1 MLKKLTVLN
10 LRGCKNLK
18 SLPRKFEMESLKILI
33 LSDCSKIKT
42 IPEFGENMRRV
53 TELHLDGTAITK
65 LPTSI
70 GNLSGLASLNVK
82 DCKNLISLPSTLFN
96 MTCLKDLCLSGC
108 SKLLENLGRG
118 ESVDGNGQMAS
129 SNAIFET
136 LKKIAFGGFQLLP
149 FYPMLRSSESMGLLL
164 SSLFGL
170 SSLTELNLSNCNLKE
185 IPNDIGCL
193 FSLQDLDL
201 SGNHFCCLPESM
213 AQLSNLYKLQIY
225 GCTSLQSVPKLPSNI
240 GYIIGIGCSSL
251 ETNSSFQ
258 PSLLSN
264 CSKLTGNQVF
274 IDLFFAVIKKYPQ
287 GLYPKNQDY
296 YYLNIFPGSEIL
308 EWFSHQ
314 CMGDEVNIMEPFSQL
329 CNDWI
334 GIAICLVF
342 CHQNYIPFYL
352 IVNGNKFGFVI
363 TYREQ
368 VVTSSDHI
376 CLLYLLPQ
384 CKFFNKEFIESLWEC
399 DANGFREIGIKID
412 NEKSS
417 LVKKCGLRVVYKKDI
432 EDLNCN
438 VVQCSNN
445 SIIPYEGLKESL
457 NSWPVVNIVRSQV
470 STRNVVKS

>member
-1 MLKKLTVLN
+1 MCSQIIRERKQFKASNIERLWTDTKSWEMLKKLTVLN
-10 LRGCKNLK
+10 LRASPFLSNVE
-18 SLPRKFEMESLKILI
+18 KFRI
-33 LSDCSKIKT
+33 
-42 IPEFGENMRRV
+42 
-53 TELHLDGTAITK
+53 H
-65 LPTSI
+65 
-70 GNLSGLASLNVK
+70 GLAIVFSIWFVIF
-82 DCKNLISLPSTLFN
+82 DRIEFN
-96 MTCLKDLCLSGC
+96 
-108 SKLLENLGRG
+108 
-118 ESVDGNGQMAS
+118 
-129 SNAIFET
+129 
-136 LKKIAFGGFQLLP
+136 
-149 FYPMLRSSESMGLLL
+149 
-164 SSLFGL
+164 
-170 SSLTELNLSNCNLKE
+170 
-185 IPNDIGCL
+185 
-193 FSLQDLDL
+193 
-201 SGNHFCCLPESM
+201 
-213 AQLSNLYKLQIY
+213 
-225 GCTSLQSVPKLPSNI
+225 
-240 GYIIGIGCSSL
+240 
-251 ETNSSFQ
+251 
-258 PSLLSN
+258 
-264 CSKLTGNQVF
+264 KLTGNQVF